1 VKKQLVLGAGS
12 AVVASAC
19 MALFGAGTAAADDYV
34 GQTYADASEAMD
46 EAGVTPIVAT
56 RTGDKLEE
64 DDCIVTGAWSAPF
77 LRDAGDEFTHAED
90 EMMVSL
96 NCAGGHATATNPGA
110 SVASPAGRESKAAAD
125 EAAAAEEEELAEV
138 STPDE

>member
-1 VKKQLVLGAGS
+1 VRKHILGLGA
-12 AVVASAC
+12 AAIAAAA
-19 MALFGAGTAAADDYV
+19 MALFGTATASADDYV

-46 EAGVTPIVAT
+46 EDGVTAIVAT
-56 RTGDKLEE
+56 RTGDKLEQ

-77 LRDAGDEFTHAED
+77 VRDGREEFTHSED
-90 EMMVSL
+90 EMMVAL

-125 EAAAAEEEELAEV
+125 EAAAAEESELEEV